1 MSAVKLVAVFAE
13 NRLGQMARLTKVLA
27 DAGVNIRWVTI
38 ATSEDFG
45 VIKFLVDKCD
55 LAFQRLK
62 DHGFTV
68 SLIEVLAIE
77 VDDKP
82 GGFHEV
88 AEDLARHQINVQN
101 ASGFVASGRAV
112 LLIEVKDVARARA
125 ALAQDRLRL
134 LTQEEAMAL

>member
-13 NRLGQMARLTKVLA
+13 NRLGQMARVTRVLA

-45 VIKFLVDKCD
+45 VMKFLVDKCD
-55 LAFQRLK
+55 LAFQSLK
-62 DHGFTV
+62 EHGFTA

-77 VDDKP
+77 VEDKP

-101 ASGFVASGRAV
+101 SSGFVASGRAV
-112 LLIEVKDVARARA
+112 RLIEDRDVAQARA
-125 ALAQDRLRL
+125 VLAHEKRRL
-134 LTQEEAMAL
+134 LSQEQAMAL